1 MSQERTIGL
10 NHQISEE
17 AAQWLVEFR
26 TGDVSTGVRKE
37 FDAWVRASPEHLR
50 AFIEMAV
57 LWRESG
63 ALDPQRRFDVE
74 ELIERDRRDGKLVE
88 LTPGLAPSEGAAPL
102 SRRGRDVVP
111 LHSIRERQQA
121 AKQPV
126 GWLSRAGK
134 LAIAASLLVALA
146 AGALRLQQILPVRT
160 YSTDVGERRSV
171 QLPDGSTVM
180 LDSRSS
186 LRVDFTA
193 AARQVELVHGQ
204 ALFSVVHDS
213 HRPFLVR
220 AGATVIRDV
229 GTQFDVK
236 QRPDDTVV
244 TVVEGRVAVLA
255 RATATPAGGAGRLRG
270 ALPAGIPQS
279 ADRSSAYR
287 DAPVLVSAGE
297 QLAILPGSFSPQLI
311 HVSVGSVVAWTRDQ
325 VVLESATLAQAAR
338 EFNSYSN
345 RKIVAE
351 DRGTPLLR
359 LSGVFVTNPDFL
371 LRYLRERPDIAIT
384 ENDSEIDIIRDPHK

>member
-17 AAQWLVEFR
+17 AAGWLVELR
-26 TGDVSTGVRKE
+26 TGPVSTSVRKE
-37 FDAWVRASPEHLR
+37 FDSWVRASPEHLR

-63 ALDPQRRFDVE
+63 ALDPQHRLNVE
-74 ELIERDRRDGKLVE
+74 ELIERDRSEGNLVE
-88 LTPGLAPSEGAAPL
+88 LTARGDAPPRAIRGGREQA
-102 SRRGRDVVP
+102 RRPARWLP
-111 LHSIRERQQA
+111 RA
-121 AKQPV
+121 
-126 GWLSRAGK
+126 GWLAV
-134 LAIAASLLVALA
+134 AASLF
-146 AGALRLQQILPVRT
+146 GALVGGSLLVEQMPAGRT

-171 QLPDGSTVM
+171 QLPDGSTVL

-186 LRVDFTA
+186 LKVDFTA
-193 AARQVELVHGQ
+193 ATRQVELVHGQ
-204 ALFSVVHDS
+204 ALFSVLHDP

-244 TVVEGRVAVLA
+244 TVVEGRVSVGGPGRDH
-255 RATATPAGGAGRLRG
+255 RAE
-270 ALPAGIPQS
+270 
-279 ADRSSAYR
+279 
-287 DAPVLVSAGE
+287 PVFISAGE
-297 QLAILPGSFSPQLI
+297 QLDILAGNFSPQLI

-325 VVLESATLAQAAR
+325 VVLESATLAEAAR
-338 EFNSYSN
+338 EFNLYSS
-345 RKIVAE
+345 RKIVTE
-351 DRGTPLLR
+351 DLGNSPLR

-371 LRYLRERPDIAIT
+371 LRYLRERPDISIT
-384 ENDSEIDIIRDPHK
+384 ETASEIDIIRDPQK

>member
-26 TGDVSTGVRKE
+26 TGPVSTSVRKE

-50 AFIEMAV
+50 AFIEMAL

-74 ELIERDRRDGKLVE
+74 ELIARDRSDSKLVE
-88 LTPGLAPSEGAAPL
+88 LTSHRASSEGAVPL
-102 SRRGRDVVP
+102 SRSGRDVLP
-111 LHSIRERQQA
+111 RAIRTERREA
-121 AKQPV
+121 RRPV
-126 GWLSRAGK
+126 RWLSRAGW
-134 LAIAASLLVALA
+134 LAAAASLF
-146 AGALRLQQILPVRT
+146 GALVGGSLLVEQILSGRT

-171 QLPDGSTVM
+171 NLPDGSTVL

-186 LRVDFTA
+186 LRVAFTA
-193 AARQVELVHGQ
+193 TTRQVELVHGQ
-204 ALFSVVHDS
+204 ALFSVVHDPQK
-213 HRPFLVR
+213 PFLVR
-220 AGATVIRDV
+220 AGATVIRDI

-255 RATATPAGGAGRLRG
+255 RPPGAPPAVTS
-270 ALPAGIPQS
+270 QS
-279 ADRSSAYR
+279 SNASSDYR
-287 DAPVLVSAGE
+287 DEPVFVSAGE
-297 QLAILPGSFSPQLI
+297 QVDVAAGNFSPQLV

-325 VVLESATLAQAAR
+325 VVLESATLTEAAR
-338 EFNSYSN
+338 EFNLYSN

-351 DRGTPLLR
+351 DRGASPLR

-384 ENDSEIDIIRDPHK
+384 ETDSEIDIIRKPGK

>member
-17 AAQWLVEFR
+17 AAEWLVEFR
-26 TGDVSTGVRKE
+26 TGQVSTSVRKE

-63 ALDPQRRFDVE
+63 ALDPQHRLSVE

-88 LTPGLAPSEGAAPL
+88 LTSHRASGEGAVPL
-102 SRRGRDVVP
+102 PRSGRDVP
-111 LHSIRERQQA
+111 PREGRQG
-121 AKQPV
+121 AKQAVRWLPRA
-126 GWLSRAGK
+126 GWLAV
-134 LAIAASLLVALA
+134 AASLF
-146 AGALRLQQILPVRT
+146 GALVGGSLLVEQILPART

-171 QLPDGSTVM
+171 HLPDGSTVL

-193 AARQVELVHGQ
+193 ATRQVALVHGQ
-204 ALFSVVHDS
+204 ALFSVVHDPR
-213 HRPFLVR
+213 RPFLVR
-220 AGATVIRDV
+220 AGATVIRDI

-255 RATATPAGGAGRLRG
+255 RPPS
-270 ALPAGIPQS
+270 ALPAVTPQ
-279 ADRSSAYR
+279 AANQRSDYGAV
-287 DAPVLVSAGE
+287 PVFVSAGE
-297 QLAILPGSFSPQLI
+297 QVDILAGNFSPQLV
-311 HVSVGSVVAWTRDQ
+311 HVSVGSVMAWTKDQ
-325 VVLESATLAQAAR
+325 VVLESVTLAEAAR
-338 EFNSYSN
+338 EFNLYSN

-351 DRGTPLLR
+351 DLGASPLR

-371 LRYLRERPDIAIT
+371 LRYLRERPDISISET
-384 ENDSEIDIIRDPHK
+384 DSEIDIVRSPEK

>member
-26 TGDVSTGVRKE
+26 TGPVSTSVRKE

-50 AFIEMAV
+50 AFIEMAL

-63 ALDPQRRFDVE
+63 ALDRQRRLDVE
-74 ELIERDRRDGKLVE
+74 ELIARDRRGSKLVE
-88 LTPGLAPSEGAAPL
+88 LTSHRASGEDSVPL
-102 SRRGRDVVP
+102 LRSGRDVP
-111 LHSIRERQQA
+111 PCAGRREAR
-121 AKQPV
+121 QPV
-126 GWLSRAGK
+126 RWLSRAGW
-134 LAIAASLLVALA
+134 LAAAASLF
-146 AGALRLQQILPVRT
+146 GALVGGSLLVEQILSGRT

-171 QLPDGSTVM
+171 NLPDGSTVL

-186 LRVDFTA
+186 LRVNFTA
-193 AARQVELVHGQ
+193 MTRQVELVHGQ
-204 ALFSVVHDS
+204 ALFSVVHDPQK
-213 HRPFLVR
+213 PFLVR
-220 AGATVIRDV
+220 AGATVIRDI

-255 RATATPAGGAGRLRG
+255 RPPSP
-270 ALPAGIPQS
+270 LPAVTPQS
-279 ADRSSAYR
+279 AKARGDYR
-287 DAPVLVSAGE
+287 DEPVFVSAGE
-297 QLAILPGSFSPQLI
+297 QVDVAAGNFSPQLV

-325 VVLESATLAQAAR
+325 VVLESATLTEAAR
-338 EFNSYSN
+338 EFNLYSN

-351 DRGTPLLR
+351 DLGASPLR

-384 ENDSEIDIIRDPHK
+384 ETDSEIDIIRNPGK